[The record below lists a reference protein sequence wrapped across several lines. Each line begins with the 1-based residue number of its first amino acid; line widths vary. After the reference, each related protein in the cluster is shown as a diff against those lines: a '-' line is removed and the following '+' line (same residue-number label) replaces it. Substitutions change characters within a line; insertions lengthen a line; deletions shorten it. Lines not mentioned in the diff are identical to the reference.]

1 MQNMTLKQAIEF
13 VGGFSAPS
21 KIPCQGFSI
30 PAWLCKT
37 GGKLREV
44 SGSACSKCYALKGR
58 YGFPNVK
65 NALQRRFERIFDAAW
80 VDAMTIAIGGTESSG
95 FFRWHDSGDIQS
107 LEHLQKIVQIAKNL
121 PHITFWLPTREYS
134 MVGDYVK
141 KHGAFPENLTVRLS
155 AFMLEGKAPIAIAQ
169 KYGAVASGV
178 SKDGFTCP
186 SSNQGNKCLTCR
198 ACWDRNVPVVTYKQ
212 H

>member
-1 MQNMTLKQAIEF
+1 MQNMTVKQAIEF

-21 KIPCQGFSI
+21 KMPCQGFSI

-44 SGSACSKCYALKGR
+44 SGSVCSKCYALKGR

-65 NALQRRFERIFDAAW
+65 NALQRRFERISDAAW

-134 MVGDYVK
+134 IVGDYVK
-141 KHGAFPENLTVRLS
+141 KYGAFPDNLTVRLS

-186 SSNQGNKCLTCR
+186 SSSQGNKCLTCR
-198 ACWDRNVPVVTYKQ
+198 VCWDRNVPVVTYKQ

>member
-1 MQNMTLKQAIEF
+1 MTPKQAVEF

-21 KIPCQGFSI
+21 KMPCQSFSI

-37 GGKLREV
+37 GGKLRAV
-44 SGSACSKCYALKGR
+44 KDSVCSKCYALKGR

-65 NALQRRFERIFDAAW
+65 NALQRRFDKIGDVAW
-80 VDAMTIAIGGTESSG
+80 VDAMTIAIGGTEASG
-95 FFRWHDSGDIQS
+95 FFRWHDSGDVQS
-107 LEHLQKIVQIAKNL
+107 IEHLAKIAQIAKNL

-141 KHGAFPENLTVRLS
+141 KHGAFPANLTVRLS
-155 AFMLEGKAPIAIAQ
+155 AFMLEGKAPLAIAQ

-178 SKDGFTCP
+178 SKEGFNCP
-186 SSNQGNKCLTCR
+186 SSKQGNKCLTCR
-198 ACWDRNVPVVTYKQ
+198 ACWDHNVPVVTYKQ